1 MTFRLCPVTVTLVR
15 VEAVALLGQA
25 RSAYADGMWGDAY
38 SLLVRA
44 DDDVALGVEDLE
56 RLGLAAF
63 LTGHDA
69 VSTEMWTRAHRARV
83 AAGHPEEAARDAFLI
98 GSNLIF
104 RGELEPAQGWFARG
118 GRSIAGRPERAEHG
132 WLLTLNGLARMF
144 SGSPAG
150 AEPAFA
156 EGLRIAQAHPDP
168 DLLTMAQLG
177 AGMCRL
183 FLGDLDAGMPMLDE
197 CMVGVVAGEVSPMY
211 AGMAYC
217 TEIMGCA
224 EMFDLRRAQH
234 WTAALTSWCDSQ
246 PGLVPFR
253 GNCLVHRCEL
263 MRLRGSWRDALQAAR
278 DACGYLSGPVRW
290 DTLGS
295 AYYQLAEVQRLRGD
309 SEDAEHNYRRGN
321 ESGHRPEPGVA
332 LLRLAQGRSDS
343 AAAML
348 RRALDET
355 TGGAARA
362 RLLPAQVEVML
373 ATGDVDAAGE
383 ATAELEQIARVIR
396 SPYLQAL
403 AASARGGVLLAGG
416 EPRGALP
423 QLRLATDLWRDL
435 DCPYELA
442 RTRALVGLACLE
454 LEDTETAMMEIEGA
468 RAELK
473 RLGAGP
479 DVARLEAALAS
490 TAREPARAG
499 PTARELDV
507 LRLVAE
513 GLTNR
518 AIAKQ
523 LGLSERTVARHV
535 SNLLARLDLPS
546 RAAATAYAYRNGLI

>member
-1 MTFRLCPVTVTLVR
+1 MWDD
-15 VEAVALLGQA
+15 
-25 RSAYADGMWGDAY
+25 AYA
-38 SLLVRA
+38 LLVRA
-44 DDDVALGVEDLE
+44 DDEVELGVEDLE
-56 RLGLAAF
+56 CLGLAAF
-63 LTGHDA
+63 LTGHDE
-69 VSTEMWTRAHRARV
+69 VSTEAWTRAHRARA
-83 AAGHPEEAARDAFLI
+83 AAGQPEEAARDAFLI

-118 GRSIAGRPERAEHG
+118 GRVTAGRPDGAEHG

-144 SGSPAG
+144 TGDPAG

-156 EGLRIAQAHPDP
+156 EGIWIAQAHRDP

-183 FLGDLDAGMPMLDE
+183 FLGDLNAGMPMLDE
-197 CMVGVVAGEVSPMY
+197 CMVGVTAGEVSPMY

-217 TEIMGCA
+217 TVIMGCA
-224 EMFDLRRAQH
+224 NVFDLHRAQQ
-234 WTAALTSWCDSQ
+234 WTAALTRWCDSQ

-263 MRLRGSWRDALQAAR
+263 MRLRGSWGDALQAAS

-295 AYYQLAEVQRLRGD
+295 AYYQLAEVQRLRGEF
-309 SEDAEHNYRRGN
+309 EDAEQNYRRSN

-332 LLRLAQGRSDS
+332 LLRLAQGRSDT

-355 TGGAARA
+355 TDGPARA

-373 ATGDVDAAGE
+373 AMGDVDAATE
-383 ATAELEQIARVIR
+383 AAAELEEIAQAIKA
-396 SPYLQAL
+396 PYLQAL
-403 AASARGGVLLAGG
+403 AASAEGGVLLAKG

-423 QLRLATDLWRDL
+423 QLRVATGLWRDL

-442 RTRALVGLACLE
+442 RTRALVGVACLE
-454 LEDTETAMMEIEGA
+454 LKDTETAKMELDGA
-468 RAELK
+468 CAELR

-479 DVARLEAALAS
+479 DVARLEAGLVS
-490 TAREPARAG
+490 SARESAHTG
-499 PTARELDV
+499 PTARELEV

-523 LGLSERTVARHV
+523 LGLSEKTVARHV

-546 RAAATAYAYRNGLI
+546 RAAATAYAYRHRLI